1 MLKYSLGLDVS
12 KASFHACLSTIDN
25 RQAVKVQRSGTFKN
39 NDKGFSELHLWIT
52 KEHHNSSVPLVIT
65 LEATGIYHERLA
77 LFLYQNGYSVAI
89 ILPNKAKKYIASL
102 GIKTKNDTA
111 DARAL
116 SRMGAEQSLELW
128 QPMGE
133 FFYTLRAMTRQYQRL
148 QQIKTM
154 LTNQEEA
161 ISHGAY
167 QIEEVIESNKA
178 MVAMVE
184 GQLKDMQKAISKQL
198 HSDKEVS
205 RKVGHVTAIT
215 GVADLSVAVV
225 LSETNGFALFTN
237 SRQLVSFC
245 GYDVVENQSGK
256 HHGKTKISKKGN
268 SRIRRALHMP
278 ALCAVRWKVK
288 VFTDLY
294 ERVYARSGIKMKGY
308 VAVQKKLLTTMYALW
323 KNDSDFDPNYQERL
337 KTKTNEKARTTSD
350 GEAEYPS
357 RQSTS
362 AEQQSTAKK
371 LAPHK
376 GRAKQGIQ
384 PSDGAGVCILSA

>member
-12 KASFHACLSTIDN
+12 KASLHACLSTIDN
-25 RQAVKVQRSGTFKN
+25 RQTVKVQRSGTFKN
-39 NDKGFSELHLWIT
+39 NEKGFSELHLWVT
-52 KEHHNSSVPLVIT
+52 KEHHESSVPLVIT

-77 LFLYQNGYSVAI
+77 LFLHQRDYAISI

-116 SRMGAEQSLELW
+116 SRMGAEQSLQLW
-128 QPMGE
+128 EPMGE
-133 FFYTLRAMTRQYQRL
+133 LFYTLRAMTRQYQRL
-148 QQIKTM
+148 QEIKTM

-167 QIEEVIESNKA
+167 QIEAVVDSNKA

-184 GQLKDMQKAISKQL
+184 GQLKDMQKAISKHL

-205 RKVGHVTAIT
+205 RKVGHVTVIT
-215 GVADLSVAVV
+215 GVADLSIAVV

-256 HHGKTKISKKGN
+256 HQGRTKISKKGN

-278 ALCAVRWKVK
+278 ALSVVRWKVK
-288 VFTDLY
+288 VFQDLY
-294 ERVYARSGIKMKGY
+294 ERVYGRSGIKMKGY
-308 VAVQKKLLTTMYALW
+308 VAVQKKLLTTIYALW
-323 KNDSDFDPNYQERL
+323 KSDSGFDPNYQEQVV
-337 KTKTNEKARTTSD
+337 TKTNEKAKTTSD
-350 GEAEYPS
+350 GEAEYSS
-357 RQSTS
+357 RHSNS
-362 AEQQSTAKK
+362 ADQPGKAKK
-371 LAPHK
+371 LAPRK